1 MSPSKDNYNQA
12 NPPVN
17 NAWQE
22 AQRAVRER
30 NDEARRA
37 GKKER
42 ADAERR
48 AQQGQRA
55 RDLRDGTQR

>member
-1 MSPSKDNYNQA
+1 MSPSKPNNQDK
-12 NPPVN
+12 PPAS

-42 ADAERR
+42 ADAEQR

-55 RDLRDGTQR
+55 RDLRDGTAR